1 MVSRGSLPWRRGGFF
16 SLHRLGRFRFKKSAF
31 PLPLLCFPSSDS
43 YTEMRN
49 FAIRRFS
56 LPDNARTLPGHLPAN
71 FGVFSPVFGLFR
83 FAILDNGNCFPE
95 AEPRSGRIPPPYPLR
110 KIRRESNRKNALWCS
125 SSLPRAVFTRAPI
138 WGTTGQVLRDLPAP
152 PRTFE
157 GGSLPGRIFPAPEWF
172 ALLPVQ
178 LSPFAG
184 SSYSLEAY
192 AISSVLCWMNAN
204 EFAIR
209 TPRYSRYRPYL
220 VGL

>member
-1 MVSRGSLPWRRGGFF
+1 MLCGVLSL
-16 SLHRLGRFRFKKSAF
+16 
-31 PLPLLCFPSSDS
+31 
-43 YTEMRN
+43 
-49 FAIRRFS
+49 
-56 LPDNARTLPGHLPAN
+56 
-71 FGVFSPVFGLFR
+71 
-83 FAILDNGNCFPE
+83 
-95 AEPRSGRIPPPYPLR
+95 
-110 KIRRESNRKNALWCS
+110 
-125 SSLPRAVFTRAPI
+125 LPRAVFTRAPI
-138 WGTTGQVLRDLPAP
+138 WGANGQVLQDLPAP

-178 LSPFAG
+178 LSPFA
-184 SSYSLEAY
+184 EARIPWRPN